1 MASTLKRAGYHVH
14 FDRIEDVYFE
24 ISGVPC
30 FMECKRVHSQQKLGE
45 RIGLAAEQIRMRC
58 DCSPDSRAREI
69 VAVDISKL
77 LNPGTHLF
85 DAATRDA
92 LSLEAE
98 RLLESYRVLHRRFRA
113 RQASNLQ
120 ESQSYISRCYSG
132 TSSTRGSLAIRVGIS
147 ACRMAE
153 LASNVD
159 YPNFKTAVHQR
170 VDQENKNRP
179 YLEIWSIMHALQL
192 DEEHHNRKS
201 KPSAKDESGKCLTN
215 QGRAGEGSDPFKC
228 LPNRCISTNVP
239 CCLGPPRPKD
249 RV

>member
-1 MASTLKRAGYHVH
+1 MCIST
-14 FDRIEDVYFE
+14 E
-24 ISGVPC
+24 
-30 FMECKRVHSQQKLGE
+30 
-45 RIGLAAEQIRMRC
+45 
-58 DCSPDSRAREI
+58 SRTC
-69 VAVDISKL
+69 ISKFQVFHASW
-77 LNPGTHLF
+77 NASGCIPWNRT
-85 DAATRDA
+85 
-92 LSLEAE
+92 
-98 RLLESYRVLHRRFRA
+98 ESCTGFRA

-132 TSSTRGSLAIRVGIS
+132 TSSTRCSLSIGVGIS